1 MSFGWSAGDIYQLI
15 VACHTL
21 VSNCTLGPTSALQIV
36 HGLAVEIQELE
47 RLLQQL
53 QDLVQDGGETSCIDL
68 RGIEDTL
75 RDCRTHMQKYNNLQ
89 QAYDN
94 HHRNNTDPAVA
105 GERRPSTTSTTGGR
119 TREFLISGR
128 NAARVGG
135 ELVRHATWGN
145 SQISALQDRVSRH
158 KQSLTLYLTV
168 LERERSIRMGKR
180 LQSVERMIHE
190 IHAEAMPLTRTYPLQ
205 RVRSIPSSGLGIS
218 DGSSPDGDRYH
229 IMLEAVER
237 QREYAMLQ
245 RALAETG
252 NDREWETICDQLDRF
267 HRRVLNV
274 IERKTN
280 SSAQH
285 GCRSEHGSQSENDIE
300 LNRTLLNMSRGS
312 LMSPS
317 NENQA
322 YRRRRHAAFETP
334 LERISDEIETETDRQ
349 SSHVSV
355 SGTEEVAD
363 GSGSQ
368 IHRTLST
375 VTLPSYPPS
384 VFSNFTS
391 TSTAATEDTAVPTT
405 NATHMEIPG
414 SHNKPSY
421 MASPTQPLS
430 ASPSTVNS
438 LSIPLSTS
446 PGSIHS
452 YSTPISPGFAPRRSS
467 PNARDSIS
475 SFASTAPSVVSMENG
490 NVPLRSRSY
499 SNGNGSSFP
508 PSPGMRLRRD
518 TDDSGHHLSCVWKN
532 IPLNGGVKISWQGH
546 STSVRCVLSVG
557 YKGDGRMYAIRATD
571 PINPDDKLPILRLS
585 SAERPTIP
593 HIEPPGDR
601 HRSHEAGVIYF
612 IKAPKTKY
620 GEHPKYY
627 IEDRSDLIYL
637 QSLIFGKNL
646 LLSMLVQKISSVNG
660 KESDR
665 QYLRI
670 WEETDGEGHDGDISI
685 LYFATARERPRYIE
699 VHRNN
704 IDPSFERNHRSL
716 VLELQL
722 LQSGQYLRITFS
734 SASDLQL
741 FTETLFKHERP
752 PALQVPRV
760 SSLFADGSAA
770 LPWGSP

>member
-53 QDLVQDGGETSCIDL
+53 QKLVQDGGETSCIDL

-89 QAYDN
+89 QAYEN
-94 HHRNNTDPAVA
+94 HHRNNTDPVVA

-119 TREFLISGR
+119 TREILISGR

-135 ELVRHATWGN
+135 ELVRHATWG
-145 SQISALQDRVSRH
+145 SGQVSALQDRVSRH

-190 IHAEAMPLTRTYPLQ
+190 LHAEAMPLTRTYPLQ
-205 RVRSIPSSGLGIS
+205 RVGSIPSSGLGIS
-218 DGSSPDGDRYH
+218 DGSPADGDRYH

-252 NDREWETICDQLDRF
+252 NDQEWETICDQLDRF

-280 SSAQH
+280 STAQH

-312 LMSPS
+312 LRSPA
-317 NENQA
+317 NENQS

-334 LERISDEIETETDRQ
+334 LERISDEIETETDHQ
-349 SSHVSV
+349 SSHISL

-363 GSGSQ
+363 GPGNP
-368 IHRTLST
+368 IYRTLST
-375 VTLPSYPPS
+375 VTLPSYTPS
-384 VFSNFTS
+384 VFSDFTS
-391 TSTAATEDTAVPTT
+391 TSTAATEDTAVTAT
-405 NATHMEIPG
+405 NAAHMEIPG

-452 YSTPISPGFAPRRSS
+452 YSTPISPRFAPRQS
-467 PNARDSIS
+467 PSNARDSIS
-475 SFASTAPSVVSMENG
+475 SYASTAPSVVSIENG
-490 NVPLRSRSY
+490 NAPLRSRGY

-508 PSPGMRLRRD
+508 PSPGMVSRRD
-518 TDDSGHHLSCVWKN
+518 TDDSGHHLSCGWKT
-532 IPLNGGVKISWQGH
+532 IPLNG
-546 STSVRCVLSVG
+546 SVRIYLFSGVRFASFLSPC
-557 YKGDGRMYAIRATD
+557 KRSNIAIV
-571 PINPDDKLPILRLS
+571 S
-585 SAERPTIP
+585 SAERRTIP

-601 HRSHEAGVIYF
+601 DRSHEAGVIYF

-627 IEDRSDLIYL
+627 IEDPDDLIYL

-660 KESDR
+660 RESDR

-670 WEETDGEGHDGDISI
+670 WEETDGEGHDGDTSI
-685 LYFATARERPRYIE
+685 LYFASARERPRYIE
-699 VHRNN
+699 VHREFANQQASQ
-704 IDPSFERNHRSL
+704 PSVYRL
-716 VLELQL
+716 
-722 LQSGQYLRITFS
+722 Y
-734 SASDLQL
+734 
-741 FTETLFKHERP
+741 
-752 PALQVPRV
+752 
-760 SSLFADGSAA
+760 
-770 LPWGSP
+770 